1 MPVIRKF
8 EGQNRK
14 FIIANARV
22 ENCAIIFCNDA
33 FCSMCGYTRGEVMQK
48 SCTCSFLY
56 GPGTRRPAM
65 AQMAK
70 ALLGAEERKV
80 EMILYTK
87 EGECFQC
94 SIDVV
99 PVKNEDGLVIMFI
112 LNFDLPTDPKPSS
125 PSPARELNNVLHI
138 PWLAQV
144 RKGHL
149 RLLLRSLGS
158 GGGPQSEES
167 PAPGPPGGGAALGPP
182 GGGAALGARLPPL
195 GHESVVLE
203 KLLSLPESRR
213 LQEGASGL
221 LLWDQEE
228 EAAWGGGRGQ
238 AGGRDPRGPRPAPP
252 TAPGPRGF
260 YGFSA
265 RGEPEEEGGEDC
277 AFGDSPPAGRP
288 ENGASSVKHSSSV
301 DDLKKRRSFCERRL
315 QMRHSCTGIGS
326 SRMPAGTSDQD
337 LVQQLTQSLLEP
349 KTDSYVALHSGERD
363 ILAPCKLMD
372 RTHNVTEKVTQVSGD
387 TRGVKG

>member
-1 MPVIRKF
+1 MPVRRGHVAPQNTFLDTIIRKF

-33 FCSMCGYTRGEVMQK
+33 FCGMCGYTRGEVMQR

-80 EMILYTK
+80 EMSLYTK

-112 LNFDLPTDPKPSS
+112 LNFDLPSDPKPSS
-125 PSPARELNNVLHI
+125 PSPARGVNNALHI

-149 RLLLRSLGS
+149 RLLLRSLAP

-167 PAPGPPGGGAALGPP
+167 PELGPP
-182 GGGAALGARLPPL
+182 GGGASLGARGGGASLGARLPLL

-213 LQEGASGL
+213 LQGGASGL

-228 EAAWGGGRGQ
+228 EEEAAWRGGRG
-238 AGGRDPRGPRPAPP
+238 PRGPAPPPGPAPP

-265 RGEPEEEGGEDC
+265 SRGERDEEGGEDRVF
-277 AFGDSPPAGRP
+277 ADSPPAGRP

-315 QMRHSCTGIGS
+315 QMRHSCT
-326 SRMPAGTSDQD
+326 
-337 LVQQLTQSLLEP
+337 
-349 KTDSYVALHSGERD
+349 
-363 ILAPCKLMD
+363 
-372 RTHNVTEKVTQVSGD
+372 
-387 TRGVKG
+387 